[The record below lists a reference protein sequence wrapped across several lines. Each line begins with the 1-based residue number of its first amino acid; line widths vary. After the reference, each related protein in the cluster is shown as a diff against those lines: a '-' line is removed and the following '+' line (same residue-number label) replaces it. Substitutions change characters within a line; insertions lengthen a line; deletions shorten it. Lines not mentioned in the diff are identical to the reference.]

1 MFDIWNEDEP
11 LVSKQYEKDN
21 FLISD
26 YTGDDAKPYC
36 VIYFSSNGLYYP
48 NTEGSFCAFMESDR
62 YEWRTYHFQKA
73 RREIYVRDIVKQWYI
88 TGINSRISSIDKM
101 IEWLSSNIP
110 SGCDIITVGNSSGGY
125 MAVLAACLLKARYAY
140 DFSGQ
145 FSIEDALE
153 DGIDDGG
160 KERNALFK
168 RHVSGIRADRGTLYL
183 NITEYIK
190 KSPDL
195 DIFYFYPSLCEED
208 KYQASLVQD
217 FENVHAF
224 AFKDDKHGRT
234 MYNFNINDVFGLEP
248 DRLAKLSTRLR
259 GKSVSRVEF
268 SFCLRGA
275 VRTFAEILKRL
286 HRR

>member
-1 MFDIWNEDEP
+1 MFDIWNEDDP
-11 LVSKQYEKDN
+11 LVAKQYEKDN

-48 NTEGSFCAFMESDR
+48 NTEENFRAFIQSDR
-62 YEWRTYHFQKA
+62 YEWRTYHFQKV

-101 IEWLSSNIP
+101 IEWLSANIP
-110 SGCDIITVGNSSGGY
+110 EGCDVITVGNSSGGY

-153 DGIDDGG
+153 DSDE
-160 KERNALFK
+160 KRNALFK
-168 RHVSGIRADRGTLYL
+168 RHALKRRAAGDNLYL
-183 NITEYIK
+183 NITGYIEK
-190 KSPDL
+190 APDL
-195 DIFYFYPSLCEED
+195 DIFYFYPSMCEED
-208 KYQASLVQD
+208 KHQASLVQD

-234 MYNFNINDVFGLEP
+234 MYNFNINDVFKLEP
-248 DRLAKLSTRLR
+248 ERLSKLSDRLH
-259 GKSVSRVEF
+259 GKSVSRMEF
-268 SFCLRGA
+268 SFYLRGV
-275 VRTFAEILKRL
+275 VRTFAEMLKRL
-286 HRR
+286 NRR